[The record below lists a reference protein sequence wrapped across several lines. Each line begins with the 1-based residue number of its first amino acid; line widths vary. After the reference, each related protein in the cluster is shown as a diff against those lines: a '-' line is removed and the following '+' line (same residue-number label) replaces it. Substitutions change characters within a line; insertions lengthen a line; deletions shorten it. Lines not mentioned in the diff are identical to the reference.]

1 MPDVQS
7 SSAAPHRAVRNSQA
21 AKFHSTLPFLPHL
34 PDSAEEKACRVK
46 KHLLLMV
53 KQEGFRALNG
63 QITFNS

>member
-46 KHLLLMV
+46 KSVVDGETGRLPST
-53 KQEGFRALNG
+53 EWTDN
-63 QITFNS
+63 I